1 MAIINDA
8 IGGLQRRFR
17 SLFNT
22 NTGSANGHYF
32 FRTSKNRGYLIR
44 KRDTLNTVN
53 LEKGYV
59 FQFNP
64 QQLMDTKSSTWS
76 TRNYPGLS
84 YNDYV
89 WAGGGERI
97 VTFELMLDDT
107 PGSHTTYFLP
117 DTVAATIK
125 NTPVPAAAAEQKRN
139 RDMLATAFGVPTIPT
154 SKETAKVTQMV
165 DFEWDMNGAFSVTRV
180 HERGVLDAVE
190 YLQSFLY
197 PEPLKDENTPRFAEG
212 GIISLNQFRPP
223 ATAVFSF
230 GPILLQG
237 IIKSAP
243 VTYQLFD
250 RDLTPIRASVSV
262 ELGVLE
268 FEDLTSSS
276 TMTRKI

>member
-1 MAIINDA
+1 
-8 IGGLQRRFR
+8 
-17 SLFNT
+17 
-22 NTGSANGHYF
+22 
-32 FRTSKNRGYLIR
+32 
-44 KRDTLNTVN
+44 
-53 LEKGYV
+53 
-59 FQFNP
+59 
-64 QQLMDTKSSTWS
+64 
-76 TRNYPGLS
+76 
-84 YNDYV
+84 
-89 WAGGGERI
+89 
-97 VTFELMLDDT
+97 
-107 PGSHTTYFLP
+107 
-117 DTVAATIK
+117 
-125 NTPVPAAAAEQKRN
+125 
-139 RDMLATAFGVPTIPT
+139 
-154 SKETAKVTQMV
+154 MV

>member
-1 MAIINDA
+1 M
-8 IGGLQRRFR
+8 
-17 SLFNT
+17 FNT

-125 NTPVPAAAAEQKRN
+125 NTPVPAAVVEQKRN
-139 RDMLATAFGVPTIPT
+139 RDTLATAFGVPTIPT

-276 TMTRKI
+276 TMTRNI